1 MMYYR
6 YLIKKAIP
14 WLLSVGLAALSI
26 NLAVTQE
33 GLKIETK
40 FELSDDQ
47 IPAFVYNEMGE
58 IEEVY
63 DIPTVESIDGGM
75 FEENIISDSDG
86 LGWAEMYDT
95 TSFNTFR
102 NETIGKCIYANNKYG
117 AQCVSLAR
125 VFWWSYADR
134 DVSTCGTGMAKGMMD
149 CAEQN
154 AGDDFEIYWGSD
166 GFGDVAGDVGVWDTG
181 IYGHVAFA
189 EGPVRN
195 GYVVVLGEN
204 QGGRKCDLGGAAT
217 NEINLSINGLIGYY
231 RPIRYI
237 PEPEPEPQ
245 PEPIPVTPD
254 TGAIKETL

>member
-26 NLAVTQE
+26 NLAVTQK
-33 GLKIETK
+33 GVMLETK
-40 FELSDDQ
+40 LELSGEQ
-47 IPAFVYNEMGE
+47 IPGYIYNDMGE
-58 IEEVY
+58 IEEVE
-63 DIPTVESIDGGM
+63 IPTVESIDGGR
-75 FEENIISDSDG
+75 FEDINAGINTIDKYSD
-86 LGWAEMYDT
+86 LGWVENYDT
-95 TSFNTFR
+95 SNFTNFR
-102 NETIGKCIYANNKYG
+102 NDTIGKCIYANNVYG

-154 AGDDFEIYWGSD
+154 AGDDFEIHWGAD
-166 GFGDVAGDVGVWDTG
+166 GFGDVAGDVGVWG
-181 IYGHVAFA
+181 NGMYGHVAFA

-204 QGGRKCDLGGAAT
+204 QGGRKCELGGAAT

-237 PEPEPEPQ
+237 PEPEPTPV
-245 PEPIPVTPD
+245 PITPD
-254 TGAIKETL
+254 TGVANE